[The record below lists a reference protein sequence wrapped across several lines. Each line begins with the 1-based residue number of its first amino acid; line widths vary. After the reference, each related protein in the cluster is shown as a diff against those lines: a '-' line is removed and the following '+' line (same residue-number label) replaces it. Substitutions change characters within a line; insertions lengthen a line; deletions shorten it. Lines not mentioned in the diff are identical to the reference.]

1 MEIKENEKEDV
12 SCAIKKRGGL
22 LAKEECDELI
32 KISSGNVSLFLQ
44 LIELDSETFEAVK
57 QIYDSSYIITKDIID
72 TQTKTILELRTIK
85 FNRIKELAKGSSGV
99 AGKLNTLEPEEFEKV
114 QRLFPLLRV
123 KIDTNIIDA
132 IKNSPRTLTDE
143 NCEEIKKIARGN
155 TEVAARL
162 ISLTQEKFQ
171 EVQRLSALN
180 IYINADIIDAIKN
193 RPQALTDDDCEEIK
207 KIARGDFE
215 VTTQLISL
223 TQEKF
228 QEIQRLSALKIY
240 INADIIDA
248 IKNSPRTLTE
258 ADCEEI
264 KKIARGNSEV
274 AARLISLTQ
283 EKFQEV
289 QRLSALNIYISADI
303 IDAIKNRPQTLTE
316 ADCEEIKK
324 YEEALTL
331 LPNNFSLFAAFIKK
345 PTEDWPAFQA
355 FLERVERHCAA
366 VLEIAQSFTN
376 IATLNKDDMIAI
388 SKALL
393 SKRELSPYE
402 LLDFA
407 RVAIKRESCWTFALT
422 FMDPDS
428 FLAIY
433 EHHRRDSQLL
443 PTKKTFR

>member
-1 MEIKENEKEDV
+1 MLWAFRLIIFCGFAVVGFAGDDLTPYDGYGFPERESSRSSSGKTFTPRRSFSEKKVAFGAVRQVLLIKTCAEFVQDSLQVLSEKGLEIQENEREDV

-22 LAKEECDELI
+22 LAEEECDELI

-123 KIDTNIIDA
+123 KIDTN
-132 IKNSPRTLTDE
+132 
-143 NCEEIKKIARGN
+143 
-155 TEVAARL
+155 
-162 ISLTQEKFQ
+162 
-171 EVQRLSALN
+171 
-180 IYINADIIDAIKN
+180 
-193 RPQALTDDDCEEIK
+193 
-207 KIARGDFE
+207 
-215 VTTQLISL
+215 
-223 TQEKF
+223 
-228 QEIQRLSALKIY
+228 
-240 INADIIDA
+240 IIDA

>member
-1 MEIKENEKEDV
+1 MLWAFRLIIFCGFAVVGFAGDDLTPYDGYGFPERESSRSSSGKTFTPRRSFSEKKVAFDTVVQVILIPTCAEFVQYSLQVLSEKGLEIKENEKEDV

-22 LAKEECDELI
+22 LAKEECNELI

-57 QIYDSSYIITKDIID
+57 QIYDSSHIITKDIID
-72 TQTKTILELRTIK
+72 RQTKTILELRTIK

-143 NCEEIKKIARGN
+143 DCEEIKKIARGN
-155 TEVAARL
+155 SEVAARL

-193 RPQALTDDDCEEIK
+193 RPQALTDE
-207 KIARGDFE
+207 
-215 VTTQLISL
+215 
-223 TQEKF
+223 
-228 QEIQRLSALKIY
+228 
-240 INADIIDA
+240 
-248 IKNSPRTLTE
+248 
-258 ADCEEI
+258 
-264 KKIARGNSEV
+264 
-274 AARLISLTQ
+274 
-283 EKFQEV
+283 
-289 QRLSALNIYISADI
+289 
-303 IDAIKNRPQTLTE
+303 
-316 ADCEEIKK
+316 DCEEIKK

-331 LPNNFSLFAAFIKK
+331 LHSNFSLFAAFVKK

-355 FLERVERHCAA
+355 FLECVERHCAA

-376 IATLNKDDMIAI
+376 TAKLNKDDMIAI

-393 SKRELSPYE
+393 SKRELSTYE

-407 RVAIKRESCWTFALT
+407 RVAIKRESWWTFALT

-428 FLAIY
+428 FFAIY
-433 EHHRRDSQLL
+433 EHHRRASQLL
-443 PTKKTFR
+443 PMKKTFR

>member
-1 MEIKENEKEDV
+1 MQVILIPTCAEFVQYSLHVLSQKGLEIKENEKEDV

-123 KIDTNIIDA
+123 KIDTN
-132 IKNSPRTLTDE
+132 
-143 NCEEIKKIARGN
+143 
-155 TEVAARL
+155 
-162 ISLTQEKFQ
+162 
-171 EVQRLSALN
+171 
-180 IYINADIIDAIKN
+180 
-193 RPQALTDDDCEEIK
+193 
-207 KIARGDFE
+207 
-215 VTTQLISL
+215 
-223 TQEKF
+223 
-228 QEIQRLSALKIY
+228 
-240 INADIIDA
+240 
-248 IKNSPRTLTE
+248 
-258 ADCEEI
+258 
-264 KKIARGNSEV
+264 
-274 AARLISLTQ
+274 
-283 EKFQEV
+283 
-289 QRLSALNIYISADI
+289 I